1 MTDVTRRQAG
11 MGALSMLAFSAF
23 SAPIVTALAAFDAG
37 DPFERQ
43 QADWIREIA
52 RLHAEFVRADRNFF
66 VDQSAR
72 EAWHLAHHD
81 LSRQSQIL
89 RFDPL
94 GDEHTRHVIRSW
106 LDTLYPSPAVRA
118 YHVPKPLANL
128 SPSFAERQAELDALT
143 LELGE
148 AEYRFAEC
156 KRQRR
161 VPHGS
166 KPYRELWANVSK
178 GLRAQDTLSASFS
191 RLSIETPDDK
201 TAALRATMTYHGCYT
216 VRGLNARRTWMLK
229 SYVRA

>member
-1 MTDVTRRQAG
+1 MTDLTRRQVG
-11 MGALSMLAFSAF
+11 IGTLSILAISAF
-23 SAPIVTALAAFDAG
+23 PALIEKALAAFDAG

-43 QADWIREIA
+43 QADWIREVA
-52 RLHAEFVRADRNFF
+52 RLHAEFIRADRDFF

-72 EAWHLAHHD
+72 ETWHLAHHE

-94 GDEHTRHVIRSW
+94 GDEHTRRVIRSW

-128 SPSFAERQAELDALT
+128 SPPFAERQAELDALA

-148 AEYRFAEC
+148 AEYLFAQC

-166 KPYRELWANVSK
+166 KPYRELWADVSR

-191 RLSIETPDDK
+191 RLSIETLDDK

-216 VRGLNARRTWMLK
+216 VRGLNARRTWLR
-229 SYVRA
+229 SHARS